1 MVFYSHCVA
10 RTQPGSLDKL
20 VHNQPPKHVLSRRDA
35 MVASERRDATI
46 QRLKSMKLIA
56 FLLAASLVAA
66 PVFGQ
71 AQDNGKAVPSK
82 NPAPDNSRP
91 AGRPLMSP
99 AGAPADGSIVIKS
112 SAARPGDAP
121 FNGQI
126 TSVNLWKLVQ
136 SGGWVMIPLGFLSVL
151 TVMLV
156 LVYLFTLRRSSI
168 LTPHY
173 MNTADVLLKK
183 RDYLGLLAISS
194 RHSEAV
200 ARVVQRTLDF
210 ATKNPNASFEV
221 VKDIAE
227 TEGASQAASLQHRTV
242 YLADIGMLSPMIGL
256 LGTVLGIIRS
266 FGVLGSGQTTVSRD
280 ILLASGV
287 SEALV
292 ATASGLVLGILA
304 MAFYSL
310 FRNRVQSLISDMEI
324 ASAHV
329 LALIAL
335 NYNKK
340 REQSRVALEDE
351 F

>member
-1 MVFYSHCVA
+1 MKPTAFFLS
-10 RTQPGSLDKL
+10 
-20 VHNQPPKHVLSRRDA
+20 VLCA
-35 MVASERRDATI
+35 VLTVLGQGGAAAQTGAGPAKVKAEQTTAATPAGEEMMRI
-46 QRLKSMKLIA
+46 PS
-56 FLLAASLVAA
+56 VGA
-66 PVFGQ
+66 PVPETGE
-71 AQDNGKAVPSK
+71 
-82 NPAPDNSRP
+82 
-91 AGRPLMSP
+91 AG
-99 AGAPADGSIVIKS
+99 
-112 SAARPGDAP
+112 
-121 FNGQI
+121 
-126 TSVNLWKLVQ
+126 TTNLWKLVR
-136 SGGWVMIPLGFLSVL
+136 SGGWAMIPLAVLSVL

-156 LVYLFTLRRSSI
+156 LVYLFTLRRGAI

-210 ATKNPNASFEV
+210 ATKNPNATYETV
-221 VKDIAE
+221 RDIAE
-227 TEGASQAASLQHRTV
+227 TEGSAQAASLQHRTT

-256 LGTVLGIIRS
+256 LGTVIGIINS
-266 FGVLGSGQTTVSRD
+266 FGVLASGNTSTGRD
-280 ILLASGV
+280 VLLAAGV

-292 ATASGLVLGILA
+292 ATASGLILGIIA

-310 FRNRVQSLISDMEI
+310 FRNRVQSLISDLEI

-329 LALIAL
+329 MGLIAL

-340 REQSRVALEDE
+340 REQSRLAVEDE

>member
-1 MVFYSHCVA
+1 
-10 RTQPGSLDKL
+10 
-20 VHNQPPKHVLSRRDA
+20 
-35 MVASERRDATI
+35 
-46 QRLKSMKLIA
+46 MKPTA
-56 FLLAASLVAA
+56 FFLVAICTA
-66 PVFGQ
+66 LTVFGQ
-71 AQDNGKAVPSK
+71 DPAAGRTGGEPAQPATAAVER
-82 NPAPDNSRP
+82 PAPAART
-91 AGRPLMSP
+91 
-99 AGAPADGSIVIKS
+99 APA
-112 SAARPGDAP
+112 PGDDVIRIPSAGLP
-121 FNGQI
+121 AAESGDAA
-126 TSVNLWKLVQ
+126 TVNLLKLVK
-136 SGGWVMIPLGFLSVL
+136 SGGWAMIPLGLLSVL

-156 LVYLFTLRRSSI
+156 FVYLFTLRRSSI

-210 ATKNPNASFEV
+210 ATKNPNATYETV
-221 VKDIAE
+221 RDIAE
-227 TEGASQAASLQHRTV
+227 TEGSAQAASLQHRTT

-256 LGTVLGIIRS
+256 LGTVIGIINS
-266 FGVLGSGQTTVSRD
+266 FGVLASGNLSQSRD
-280 ILLASGV
+280 VLLAAGV

-292 ATASGLVLGILA
+292 ATASGLVLGIIA
-304 MAFYSL
+304 MGFFSL
-310 FRNRVQSLISDMEI
+310 FRNRVQSLISDLEI

-329 LALIAL
+329 LGLIAL

>member
-1 MVFYSHCVA
+1 
-10 RTQPGSLDKL
+10 
-20 VHNQPPKHVLSRRDA
+20 
-35 MVASERRDATI
+35 
-46 QRLKSMKLIA
+46 MKLTAILMA
-56 FLLAASLVAA
+56 TVLCGSSLFAQGQDGAGTPPTRGENAA
-66 PVFGQ
+66 PARSTQRSG
-71 AQDNGKAVPSK
+71 
-82 NPAPDNSRP
+82 
-91 AGRPLMSP
+91 AGNR
-99 AGAPADGSIVIKS
+99 AGSDSMVIKANTVS
-112 SAARPGDAP
+112 PTEAP

-126 TSVNLWKLVQ
+126 NTVNLWKLVR
-136 SGGWVMIPLGFLSVL
+136 SGGWAMIPLAFLSVL

-156 LVYLFTLRRSSI
+156 FVYLFTLRRSSI

-210 ATKNPNASFEV
+210 ATKNPNASFEI
-221 VKDIAE
+221 VKEIAE
-227 TEGASQAASLQHRTV
+227 TEGAAQAASLQHRTV

-292 ATASGLVLGILA
+292 ATASGLILGILA
-304 MAFYSL
+304 MGFYSM

-329 LALIAL
+329 LGLIAL
-335 NYNKK
+335 NYHKK